1 MMASV
6 GFGTSAGLL
15 QPPSAIPSSSIA
27 RDHVPELRKRPWGSL
42 ISGRSGMMEQ
52 K

>member
-6 GFGTSAGLL
+6 GFETSAGLL

-27 RDHVPELRKRPWGSL
+27 RDQVPELRNRRWGSL
-42 ISGRSGMMEQ
+42 ISGCSGMMEH